1 MQVGGGE
8 ESFEKKGAALGV
20 VEVHEERPVK
30 EPCAG
35 VELRERGVGGGGG
48 SSELRHGR
56 CARVNGFPKRVELF
70 KRNVPFS
77 SKDIASEFT
86 PVCGDCKFRVGR
98 EDTEVVEVVGS
109 AAIVSVR
116 VLELAE
122 VVECGDLLKRDLQNG
137 QNEHWTRGEENSR
150 RSDLAGTAS
159 FGSCPDGETARL
171 QVSQ

>member
-1 MQVGGGE
+1 MGKGLGRESLELCQDGVEIGGGE
-8 ESFEKKGAALGV
+8 EGFEEESATLGV
-20 VEVHEERPVK
+20 IEVDKERPVK

-56 CARVNGFPKRVELF
+56 CARVNGFPERVALF

-98 EDTEVVEVVGS
+98 EDTEVVEVVGG
-109 AAIVSVR
+109 AAVVSVR
-116 VLELAE
+116 VLEFSK

-137 QNEHWTRGEENSR
+137 QNEHWTRG
-150 RSDLAGTAS
+150 G
-159 FGSCPDGETARL
+159 GELTP
-171 QVSQ
+171 